1 MLARG
6 RERAADAGL
15 DNIEFVEADAAS
27 LEFADESFD
36 VAPSRFGIIFEPDP
50 EAAAASIRRLLK
62 PGGRLSI
69 SSWAQ
74 PERVPFIA
82 IPMQAANR
90 HLGAAPPAPGAPGPF
105 ARPTPEALQGLL
117 EDSAFSDVEADE
129 QEVTFE
135 WRSPQAFS
143 AFARETLPPV
153 RAMTAGRSPDTLH
166 EIWEA
171 VAEAVRDAN
180 APDGAVRLSNVA
192 LLALGRGRQTPTSV
206 DVDRRSVR
214 MRMMW
219 AVGPR
224 YPFIRLA
231 FA

>member
-1 MLARG
+1 
-6 RERAADAGL
+6 
-15 DNIEFVEADAAS
+15 
-27 LEFADESFD
+27 
-36 VAPSRFGIIFEPDP
+36 
-50 EAAAASIRRLLK
+50 
-62 PGGRLSI
+62 
-69 SSWAQ
+69 
-74 PERVPFIA
+74 
-82 IPMQAANR
+82 MQAANR

-224 YPFIRLA
+224 YPSIRLA